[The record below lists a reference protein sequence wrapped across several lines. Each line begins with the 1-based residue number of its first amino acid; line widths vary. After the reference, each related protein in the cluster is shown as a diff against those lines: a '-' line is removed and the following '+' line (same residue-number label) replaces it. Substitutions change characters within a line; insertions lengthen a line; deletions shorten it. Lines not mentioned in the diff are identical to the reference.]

1 MQIKT
6 QNAFCFCKYT
16 KSIVNNTLNRI
27 FKSFQEISCKTG
39 RRESIHD
46 YIFTEENRLIFWFL
60 LEADIF

>member
-46 YIFTEENRLIFWFL
+46 YIFTEET
-60 LEADIF
+60 D